1 MESEPGSEFA
11 SSLPTM
17 QALKEIRCGSPEV
30 LFGSGDPA
38 APAVQKIC
46 HEAITA
52 CDLDFRQ
59 DLVRSLVVAGGTTML
74 PGFAPRLRSQ
84 LSDLLPGEL
93 ARQVD
98 VCVDSQRRYA
108 AWIG

>member
-1 MESEPGSEFA
+1 MGQKMMESEPGSEFA

-17 QALKEIRCGSPEV
+17 QALKEKVCSVTLDYRSAMKGPDCADEESRSFELPDGKIIRVNRQIRCGSPEV

-46 HEAITA
+46 HEAITT

-59 DLVRSLVVAGGTTML
+59 D
-74 PGFAPRLRSQ
+74 
-84 LSDLLPGEL
+84 
-93 ARQVD
+93 
-98 VCVDSQRRYA
+98 
-108 AWIG
+108 